1 MKYFHLLLRNLQR
14 NRRRTIL
21 TIISIAVSIFIFC
34 GVLILPVFFAL
45 ALKSSASSL
54 RLVCHAKAGLSF
66 SMPESYAPKIAAVS
80 HVEGVDSW
88 NGFMGI
94 YHDAKDQFPNVAIN
108 PDSVPSVW
116 PDWRVSPDQV
126 AAFQHER
133 IAALAGLD
141 TMKRF
146 NFHLGQ
152 QIMLRGTA
160 YPVNLTVKI
169 VGTLGKGTMASMLL
183 LRRDYM
189 QEAVG
194 RTGRVDVFWVMV
206 DRRENLQ
213 RVSHAIDETFAN
225 SPAPTQTETEGAF
238 QSNILDMFRMIVK
251 LMEAFAV
258 IILVSITL
266 VAANTAAMSIRERRA
281 EVALIR
287 SLGFTSR
294 AVGFLLVAENIV
306 LAVIAGFIG
315 IALAEISVRIAGPRL
330 FGGIGL
336 SWLAPS
342 IVVYATLVALSIGA
356 LSALIPAIAIV
367 RRNIVD
373 ELRAVG

>member
-1 MKYFHLLLRNLQR
+1 MKYLHLLLRNLRR
-14 NRRRTIL
+14 NRRRTVL

-45 ALKSSASSL
+45 VVKSSASSL

-66 SMPESYAPKIAAVS
+66 SMPESYAAKIAAIR

-94 YHDAKDQFPNVAIN
+94 YHDAKDRFPNVAIN
-108 PDSVPSVW
+108 AGSVPSVW
-116 PDWRVSPDQV
+116 PDWRVSPDQL
-126 AAFQHER
+126 AAFKRER
-133 IAALAGLD
+133 IAALVGLD
-141 TMKRF
+141 TMRNF

-169 VGTLGKGTMASMLL
+169 VGTLGKGTMSSMLL

-206 DRRENLQ
+206 DKRENLQ
-213 RVSHAIDETFAN
+213 RVASAIDETFAN
-225 SPAPTQTETEGAF
+225 SPSPTQSETEGAF
-238 QSNILDMFRMIVK
+238 QSNILDMFRSIVK
-251 LMEAFAV
+251 LMEVFSV
-258 IILVSITL
+258 VILVSITL
-266 VAANTAAMSIRERRA
+266 VAANTAALSVRERRS

-287 SLGFTSR
+287 ALGFTSR
-294 AVGFLLVAENIV
+294 AVGYLLVAENIV
-306 LAVIAGFIG
+306 LAVIAGFVG
-315 IALAEISVRIAGPRL
+315 IALAEISVHIAGPRL
-330 FGGIGL
+330 FGGVGL

-342 IVVYATLVALSIGA
+342 IVFYATIVAVSIGA
-356 LSALIPAIAIV
+356 LSAVIPAIAIV
-367 RRNIVD
+367 RRDIVD